1 MLTQIKVWEG
11 FDLNMFADE
20 GVVGGGLFVDEGFV
34 GDHFADSASAVY
46 IYRTEEVYRARTVYI
61 PIRI

>member
-20 GVVGGGLFVDEGFV
+20 GVVGGDLFVDEGFV
-34 GDHFADSASAVY
+34 GDHFADSLYAAY
-46 IYRTEEVYRARTVYI
+46 IYTEQKR
-61 PIRI
+61 